1 MSKLL
6 EYLNESP
13 TVFFILKKDKN
24 WHLEYVTQN
33 VVNIYGYEAS
43 SFLNKE
49 VNHEQFIYEDD
60 LQSFIAE
67 AKKVSSCKEK
77 EFVYKPYR
85 IKNATNEIVWV
96 NHITK
101 IIRDEKG
108 NPSYYFGYLTD
119 ITLQKELYSKL
130 EVTQNILDSI
140 FNDSHHYITL
150 LSNKGKVLKIN
161 NTSLELLNINEEDIL
176 HKNFWEGSWWSESE
190 KTKIQNEIEIIKD
203 GSCLKSKKT
212 YINSDNSK
220 VYLDLTYTPILDE
233 HKNLIYII
241 CEAYDITQ
249 IQKNK
254 RELQEY
260 INIVNENVLISRT
273 DTKGFIID
281 ASDAYCKFTGYS
293 KEELIGN
300 THSILKHPDNTQE
313 MFSDLWNTINSG
325 KCWKGEIKNIKKDG
339 SMFWVEN
346 SISANLDEDGNIIG
360 FTSIYYDITDKKE
373 ISELLITDFLT
384 KIYNRRHFN
393 TIFDLELKRS
403 IRHKKTFVLMILDI
417 DFFKQYNDT
426 YGHDAGDKVLFN
438 VAQTLKSTL
447 KRSEDFVFRLGGEEF
462 GIITSSINV
471 DGLYILARKL
481 RQSIQNLQI
490 EHCQSKTNK
499 YLSISIGMK
508 LVEHDSF
515 LCQNDIYKLADEALY
530 KAKESGRNKA
540 VLCTKNSLDDKI

>member
-1 MSKLL
+1 MEKKLAN
-6 EYLNESP
+6 Y
-13 TVFFILKKDKN
+13 I
-24 WHLEYVTQN
+24 
-33 VVNIYGYEAS
+33 
-43 SFLNKE
+43 
-49 VNHEQFIYEDD
+49 EQFETILNFSDICWWIIDYKNDSGYYYCNELMEDTFMLD
-60 LQSFIAE
+60 KSNEKHSVSQTCPIAGD
-67 AKKVSSCKEK
+67 
-77 EFVYKPYR
+77 Y
-85 IKNATNEIVWV
+85 IKNVKFASTDQANL
-96 NHITK
+96 
-101 IIRDEKG
+101 II
-108 NPSYYFGYLTD
+108 
-119 ITLQKELYSKL
+119 KEY
-130 EVTQNILDSI
+130 
-140 FNDSHHYITL
+140 
-150 LSNKGKVLKIN
+150 
-161 NTSLELLNINEEDIL
+161 LELLNLEKKEFNNKFPYHDIRTNEIYYFSSKAKVLETDEEGNPSIIYGIIENITNRETKSKELKEYHDIID
-176 HKNFWEGSWWSESE
+176 KYVMTSTTDTNGIMTSVSKSFCE
-190 KTKIQNEIEIIKD
+190 KT
-203 GSCLKSKKT
+203 
-212 YINSDNSK
+212 
-220 VYLDLTYTPILDE
+220 
-233 HKNLIYII
+233 
-241 CEAYDITQ
+241 
-249 IQKNK
+249 
-254 RELQEY
+254 
-260 INIVNENVLISRT
+260 
-273 DTKGFIID
+273 GF
-281 ASDAYCKFTGYS
+281 S
-293 KEELIGN
+293 KEELIGSQY
-300 THSILKHPDNTQE
+300 SILRHPDISTKIYKKIWRR
-313 MFSDLWNTINSG
+313 LKSG
-325 KCWKGEIKNIKKDG
+325 QAWEGELKNIKKDG